1 LDLPRFY
8 QDLPKYYQY
17 LSLSSCDH
25 WQQFRLENAEAI
37 HNKIDLIWE
46 MPKLVSAAIL
56 SSTIPKPVSEI
67 SNETLQILEKET
79 VAPKPV
85 SKHVTI

>member
-1 LDLPRFY
+1 MDLPRFY

-17 LSLSSCDH
+17 LSLSSRDH
-25 WQQFRLENAEAI
+25 WQQFQLEHAEAI
-37 HNKIDLIWE
+37 HNKIDLTWE

-56 SSTIPKPVSEI
+56 SSAIPKPVSEI
-67 SNETLQILEKET
+67 SNETLQILGKET